1 MASEESLSQSRTMQ
15 PCQQSFSVQRSIA
28 ISFASIFLVAIA
40 AVGEEE
46 DTKGIEF
53 FEKKVRPILS
63 QHCYECHGAE
73 KAESNLRLDRD
84 GGWLAGGDSG
94 PAIVP
99 GKPETS
105 LLIVAIRH
113 GGESVDMPPDGKL
126 SAEAIKV
133 LEDWVKRGA
142 PAPSP
147 NALPVRPKMD
157 LEKLRAYW
165 SYQPLRHIQPDAS
178 HREEMNGRID
188 AYILD
193 RLKQEGVTPASP
205 ADRVTLIR
213 RLSFDSIG
221 LPPSPDEID
230 EYMSD
235 TSPAAT
241 ERLID
246 RLLASPHF
254 GERWGRHWLDVVR
267 YAESLTLRGFI
278 FPEAWRYRDYVIEQF
293 NEDRPFDQFLREQL
307 AGDLLASTS
316 VAERQRQTIAT
327 TFWALGNTNLEEQDK
342 RQLDM
347 DVVDEQIDV
356 MGKAMLGQTIGCAR
370 CHDHKFDP
378 IPTRDYYALAGI
390 LRNTQLLEH
399 ANVSKWTEVP
409 LPMSEEDE
417 TRFASVE
424 RQVKDLS
431 SSIAALEKQ
440 IAERDPTSKSKDRAK
455 GMLAVAGLEG
465 IVVDDTQ
472 AKKVG
477 EWVSSDSVKPFVG
490 SGYLHD
496 SATGK
501 GDKTIT
507 FVPSLPRDGRY
518 EVRLA
523 YTPGTNRSAK
533 VPVTVF
539 SAEGEKSIVVDMMK
553 IPPIEHVF
561 ISLGEY
567 RFESAGQSFVLIANE
582 GTEGHVVADAVQFI
596 PREQFANA
604 EGKQTSSPSPPTND
618 ELSQLKRRL
627 REQQKE
633 LKSHEALLASRARCM
648 SIVERK
654 EIMDSPIHLRGSV
667 HTLGEVV
674 PRGFLQAIEP
684 VRESPLPVN
693 QSGRLD
699 LAEWITSPRN
709 PLTSRVYVNR
719 VWYWMFGEGLVRT
732 VDNFGTT
739 GELPSH
745 PELLDELALRF
756 MEEDWST
763 KSIVREVAESA
774 TYQRRSSKSQ
784 SIQKDPENRLLAH
797 AHRRRLD
804 AESLRDAMLV
814 ASGELDWE
822 MGGSKIP
829 KDLKADYGYTS
840 ASLRRSV
847 YLPVFRNALPEFFD
861 VFDFP
866 ETSLVVGRRDTSTVA
881 PQALF
886 LMNSPFVNERSKR
899 AADSLLH
906 EVNEST
912 EKRVETAFRVT
923 LGRLPTQRERDFALL
938 VVSSEESN
946 QEQSWGELYRL
957 LFLSLDFRYQE

>member
-1 MASEESLSQSRTMQ
+1 MACT
-15 PCQQSFSVQRSIA
+15 FVN
-28 ISFASIFLVAIA
+28 
-40 AVGEEE
+40 GEE
-46 DTKGIEF
+46 DPKGIEF

-73 KAESNLRLDRD
+73 KAESNLRLDQD

-94 PAIVP
+94 PAVLP

-105 LLIVAIRH
+105 LLIVAVKQ

-142 PAPSP
+142 PAPVSRG
-147 NALPVRPKMD
+147 LPTRRKMD
-157 LEKLRAYW
+157 TEKLRSYW
-165 SYQPLRHIQPDAS
+165 SYQPLKRTQPEVS
-178 HREEMNGRID
+178 HPGVMNGRVD

-193 RLKQEGVTPASP
+193 RLSEARLTPEVC

-213 RLSFDSIG
+213 RLSFDLIG

-230 EYMSD
+230 DYLAD
-235 TSPAAT
+235 VSPTAT

-307 AGDLLASTS
+307 AGDLLAATS
-316 VAERQRQTIAT
+316 ISEKQRQIVAT
-327 TFWALGNTNLEEQDK
+327 AFWTLGNTNLEEQDK

-378 IPTRDYYALAGI
+378 IPTSDYYALAGI
-390 LRNTQLLEH
+390 LRNTQMLEH
-399 ANVSKWTEVP
+399 ANVSKWTEVALP
-409 LPMSEEDE
+409 LSMDNEVQ
-417 TRFASVE
+417 FASVE
-424 RQVKDLS
+424 KNVKELS
-431 SSIAALEKQ
+431 ASVAKLEKQ
-440 IAERDPTSKSKDRAK
+440 IAERDPTSKGKDKSK
-455 GMLAVAGLEG
+455 GMLAVTGLEG

-477 EWVSSDSVKPFVG
+477 EWVTSDSVKPFVG

-496 SATGK
+496 SASGK
-501 GDKTIT
+501 GEKTIT
-507 FVPSLPRDGRY
+507 FVPVLPSDGHY

-533 VPVTVF
+533 VPVTIF
-539 SAEGEKSIVVDMMK
+539 SADGEKSIFIDMTK
-553 IPPIEHVF
+553 TPPISQVF
-561 ISLGEY
+561 ISLGEFK
-567 RFESAGQSFVLIANE
+567 FESAGQSFVLIANE

-596 PREQFANA
+596 PREQSALLETKKASTN
-604 EGKQTSSPSPPTND
+604 PPTND
-618 ELSQLKRRL
+618 ELARLKG
-627 REQQKE
+627 E
-633 LKSHEALLASRARCM
+633 LKSKQNELKSLEAMLAARPRCM

-654 EIMDSPIHLRGSV
+654 EITESPIHLRGSV

-674 PRGFLQAIEP
+674 PRGFLQVVEP
-684 VRESPLPVN
+684 ARESPLPLN
-693 QSGRLD
+693 QSGRLE

-719 VWYWMFGEGLVRT
+719 VWYWLIGEGLVRT

-745 PELLDELALRF
+745 PELLDDLTLRF
-756 MEEDWST
+756 MESEWST
-763 KSIVREVAESA
+763 KTLVREVAESA
-774 TYQRRSSKSQ
+774 VYQRCSLTREST
-784 SIQKDPENRLLAH
+784 QKDPENRFLAH
-797 AHRRRLD
+797 AYRRRLD
-804 AESLRDAMLV
+804 AESLRDAMLI
-814 ASGELDWE
+814 ASGELNQE
-822 MGGSKIP
+822 VGGSTIP
-829 KDLKADYGYTS
+829 KELKADYGYTS
-840 ASLRRSV
+840 DSLRRSL
-847 YLPVFRNALPEFFD
+847 YLPVFRNALPELFE

-866 ETSLVVGRRDTSTVA
+866 ETSLVVGRRNSSTVA

-886 LMNSPFVNERSKR
+886 LMNSPFVDERSKN
-899 AADSLLH
+899 AAMKLLN
-906 EVNEST
+906 EGEKETAIRVN
-912 EKRVETAFRVT
+912 TAFRET
-923 LGRLPTQRERDFALL
+923 LGRFPSEKESEWALK
-938 VVSSEESN
+938 VVASEESN
-946 QEQSWGELYRL
+946 RAEAWGELYRL
-957 LFLSLDFRYQE
+957 LFLSLDFRYLD